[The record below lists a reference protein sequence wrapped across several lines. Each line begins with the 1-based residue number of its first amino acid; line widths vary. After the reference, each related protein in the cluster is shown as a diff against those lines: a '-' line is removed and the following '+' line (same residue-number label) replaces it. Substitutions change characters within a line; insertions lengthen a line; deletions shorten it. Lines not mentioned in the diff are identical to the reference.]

1 MDRTIIDVPVISA
14 GLRRIG
20 APVSALVRSGGMLYT
35 CGMPPID
42 LNSGEIVR
50 GDITTQ
56 ARAALEALAFALDFG
71 GSSLSQTVKATVYL
85 ADNAFAAA
93 MNAVYRDY
101 FPDGFPARTCVAI
114 NTWPDFAIEIEC
126 IAPVL
131 RPVDRA
137 PDGTVQI

>member
-14 GLRRIG
+14 GLRRLG

-56 ARAALEALAFALDFG
+56 TRAALEALAFALDFG
-71 GSSLSQTVKATVYL
+71 GPDLQRLLIDPEVDL
-85 ADNAFAAA
+85 APAPSFGAA
-93 MNAVYRDY
+93 MPAGMSLTFALDLDAHAVDQQVQR
-101 FPDGFPARTCVAI
+101 PLGARSGIFTA
-114 NTWPDFAIEIEC
+114 
-126 IAPVL
+126 
-131 RPVDRA
+131 RA
-137 PDGTVQI
+137 F